1 MAAGLVGGALL
12 SASLQFLFERIILN
26 PVSAVLDDAERKQ
39 IKSRRVE
46 AWLDELQEVVFD
58 AEDLLD
64 RSENHPTRPHPPILE
79 IKLLKLLA
87 TNQIIRLPC
96 TSSKKTELLTGGRR
110 QQT

>member
-1 MAAGLVGGALL
+1 MIFEELL
-12 SASLQFLFERIILN
+12 GKLKAVLN
-26 PVSAVLDDAERKQ
+26 SVSTVLDDAEQKQ

-64 RSENHPTRPHPPILE
+64 RIENHPTRLRPPILE

-87 TNQIIRLPC
+87 TNQIISLSC
-96 TSSKKTELLTGGRR
+96 TSSKKIELLIDGRR